1 MARWKLREAH
11 YIHAMRDGTRPEW
24 VYKEIN
30 RANGREIQK
39 KFPVPMH
46 LDPKIEVDWTHRDHP
61 HDDGYIVVALEGT
74 SDAHDIIIER
84 KSVTPGM
91 EPLDDEAR
99 EITKQVMAGVVPIEG
114 GSPDATYSENLL
126 DKFIMQ
132 LAEASSTAGAAQAQQ
147 VQGLGEVLKAMTAMM
162 EQNQLILQALVA
174 QRAPEPKAVGVR
186 R

>member
-11 YIHAMRDGTRPEW
+11 YIHGIRDGQQTEW

-30 RANGREIQK
+30 RANGREIAK
-39 KFPVPMH
+39 KYQVPIH
-46 LDPKIEVDWTHRDHP
+46 LDPKIEIDWTHRESP
-61 HDDGYIVVALEGT
+61 YEDGYIVVAIAGT
-74 SDAHDIIIER
+74 HDRKDIIIEE

-99 EITKQVMAGVVPIEG
+99 EISARVLAHIKPIEG

-126 DKFIMQ
+126 DKFIQQ
-132 LAEASSTAGAAQAQQ
+132 LAEASSTAVQAQPQQ
-147 VQGLGEVLKAMTAMM
+147 VQGIGEVLQAMTAMM
-162 EQNQLILQALVA
+162 EQNQQILQALVA
-174 QRAPEPKAVGVR
+174 QKAEPKTIGIR

>member
-11 YIHAMRDGTRPEW
+11 YIHGVRDGARAEW

-61 HDDGYIVVALEGT
+61 MEDGYIVVALEGT
-74 SDAHDIIIER
+74 TDTHDIIIDR

-91 EPLDDEAR
+91 EPMDDEAR
-99 EITKQVMAGVVPIEG
+99 AITAQVMANVVPIEG

-132 LAEASSTAGAAQAQQ
+132 LADASSTAGAAQAQNI
-147 VQGLGEVLKAMTAMM
+147 QGLGEVLKAMTQMM
-162 EQNQLILQALVA
+162 EQNQQILQALVA
-174 QRAPEPKAVGVR
+174 QRAEPKVIGVR